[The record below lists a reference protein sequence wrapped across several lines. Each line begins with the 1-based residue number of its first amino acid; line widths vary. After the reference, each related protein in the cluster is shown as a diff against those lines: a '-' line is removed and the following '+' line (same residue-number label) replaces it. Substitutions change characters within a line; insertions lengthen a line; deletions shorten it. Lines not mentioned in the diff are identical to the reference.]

1 MNILIGKKLT
11 SKNLPIIINDFWR
24 KSFTENHISFDLS
37 ITEWITNSEILFL
50 IGWINFLIEKGI
62 SVSVQLPK
70 STIEKKELNRRKR
83 FQFKLLIDWNFINK
97 INKGVKVLDGGI
109 TIKSTNYQST
119 NEIVKIPIIKY
130 DTNSFDEHF
139 YQLYNNDNIGL
150 YKNYINLLNETNL
163 SYLDSNFLNYSI
175 LKELYSNVC
184 LHSNLD
190 TINNCFYSFSINRKI
205 SAEKVNFYLLKER
218 YSELSNLEKSYF
230 SSGNKYRNINYVEL
244 NFQDFGTG
252 IVNSLKSKYENDKN
266 NLKSYFEKDYKN
278 HITQNED
285 SRILQYAF
293 LLFTSKNEIDK
304 KFEIHNFIPRGL
316 FIIKEL
322 AEKYQGY
329 LEVFSGKG
337 AISFSYKYGKEV
349 ISFANYKNTKNI
361 FFGTRIRLVF
371 PSKENIKYESVNSY
385 VKSKQKPYKQND
397 SKLFINLL
405 KEYTQIE
412 NISSTEKLTKF
423 QIKILQISIFFETIS
438 KKIIA
443 QKKNSIILID
453 FSGIDIDT
461 KDLFTKFIYF
471 ITHSPSNTNYRI
483 ILFNVLVKNLNSAY
497 IFNHNKDYKSIG
509 FSPYP
514 VPVIYP
520 NLSVDWLGVD
530 DLILNETLFDIW
542 KGDTR
547 KNRTTED
554 SIYKYSSSL
563 IKILQIDGL
572 FQIEIELPV
581 FSEITKEIDSY
592 ISNFF
597 LNEITKGEIEYESLM
612 NSKHNYNTV
621 LKKEKNVVYHNSYGN
636 YQESY
641 LTFNDKLY
649 IKSYRRLIATY
660 LIFKSINSEGDDNRI
675 THSINKA
682 TKILSV
688 TLSSQFLAFE
698 LQKIFIE
705 FFNTSPEIIALSNY
719 YNFHNERKFEDIK
732 KGDKVIIINDI
743 ISTGRLTEAIFQSL
757 ERIEATPIFC
767 LTIANLRDKTQS
779 RFTYATISLTDY
791 YINRF
796 STRPL
801 DKKIIWINPILNSP
815 SGLEKSKND
824 INTLMSKEE
833 FLQFIENEN
842 ILIGNMKSGS
852 YYLTYYLDT
861 NAILTNQDN
870 FKLIRHLLQKLKE
883 KKEKSNLSELNNVV
897 NGLNIISS
905 NIQGATKKK
914 ELESIKRK
922 IQKLNRPSLFNEYE
936 LDLVFYPFQSNIQ
949 VIEKNKS
956 IFNQININQKDV
968 LIFPIPRIQTEK
980 GWRFTFPPKFLNI
993 VTSKKNQSV
1002 LILDDGSCT
1011 GSTIMQMIDSIAF
1024 LSIKSIDVLS
1034 IFGRLED
1041 YQKEL
1046 FSRLKSIKVKDKV
1059 VPLNIFFGVHYNL
1072 PVLTY
1077 KENPFLQEVIEI
1089 EKLEKKLK
1097 STSPNFGA
1105 FLEKFKTQLNNVVYP
1120 KDLKSEF
1127 YLFKS
1132 VSKKTMMNF
1141 RDKIGLFDS
1150 YRFYSEDIPTSG
1162 DFDLFYNSEIST
1174 LTLLSVL
1181 NLEPHLYKTIKRLLT
1196 PDNISTIYN
1205 QIISFLSN
1213 SKYNNSK
1220 EKQFF
1225 LIKSLF
1231 YLNSTAILE
1240 SQNLYNLI
1248 VNMHKNNF
1256 KDESYHYLTYLL
1268 FIISFEIRSIENVLT
1283 IKGLK
1288 SSLIEWFTKLKE
1300 SENEIFEKVRYFS
1313 EEYRQ
1318 YQLTKEGKTPEVINS
1333 YEILSDYYHKTINNE
1348 ESHSDRLLPNQLNDL
1363 ERIIINITIKYTNED
1378 DIISEIKLK
1387 EFKSELEKYKNKY
1400 YQEYK
1405 TYIII
1410 KNIIESLSKYGS
1422 SEFEFNPQIL
1432 NEYRINFENSMK
1444 NDNLNVEYFKFFLSN
1459 LQLYRKNILYSD
1471 SLFSEFILNQ
1481 FSNLEKVWNLCEN
1494 EIKDSDYK
1502 KVIFKNKI
1510 NYNVQV
1516 NNYILILAF
1525 KNLIKNKDKYAKSI
1539 HWEVEIKNIRD
1550 NRLDMIIIQNSK
1562 FVTGGDGTGLKS
1574 IKDFLKL
1581 NGTDY
1586 TRTNTDP
1593 YTLKIDFPFKK

>member
-1 MNILIGKKLT
+1 MNITIGKKLT
-11 SKNLPIIINDFWR
+11 SKNLPNIIDGYW
-24 KSFTENHISFDLS
+24 KQSLVSENILFDLS

-50 IGWINFLIEKGI
+50 IGWINFLTEKSI
-62 SVSVQLPK
+62 IVSVQMPK
-70 STIEKKELNRRKR
+70 NTIDKNELKRRKV
-83 FQFKLLIDWNFINK
+83 FQFKLLIDWNFLNK
-97 INKGVKVLDGGI
+97 IDAEIKVLDGGI
-109 TIKSTNYQST
+109 ITKSKNYHSN
-119 NEIVKIPIIKY
+119 NEIVKIPIIEY
-130 DTNSFDEHF
+130 DTNNFDEHF

-150 YKNYINLLNETNL
+150 YKNYTNLLNETNL
-163 SYLDSNFLNYSI
+163 NYLDSDFLNYSI

-184 LHSNLD
+184 LHSNLE
-190 TINNCFYSFSINRKI
+190 TTNNCFFSFSINRKI
-205 SAEKVNFYLLKER
+205 SEDKVNPYLLKER
-218 YSELSNLEKSYF
+218 YGELSNLEKDYF
-230 SSGNKYRNINYVEL
+230 SNGENYRNINFVEL

-252 IVNSLKSKYENDKN
+252 IVNSLKSKYKDDKD
-266 NLKSYFEKDYKN
+266 NLKSYFEKDYQK
-278 HITQNED
+278 HLLQNED
-285 SRILQYAF
+285 SRILHYAF

-316 FIIKEL
+316 YIIKEL

-337 AISFSYKYGKEV
+337 AISFNYESGKEV
-349 ISFANYKNTKNI
+349 IIFANPKNTKSV
-361 FFGTRIRLVF
+361 FLGTRIRLVF
-371 PSKENIKYESVNSY
+371 PSKENIKYESVNEYS
-385 VKSKQKPYKQND
+385 KSRNKTSKQNN

-412 NISSTEKLTKF
+412 NLSSVNKLTEI
-423 QIKILQISIFFETIS
+423 QIKILQMSIFFETIS
-438 KKIIA
+438 KKIILR
-443 QKKNSIILID
+443 KKNSLILID
-453 FSGIDIDT
+453 FAGIDIET
-461 KDLFTKFIYF
+461 KDLFIKFIYF
-471 ITHSPSNTNYRI
+471 ITHTPSNTNYRI
-483 ILFNVLVKNLNSAY
+483 ILFNVLVKNLNSTY
-497 IFNHNKDYKSIG
+497 VFKQKDYKSIG

-530 DLILNETLFDIW
+530 DLILNKTLLDIW
-542 KGDTR
+542 KGDTS
-547 KNRTTED
+547 KNRTNEN
-554 SIYKYSSSL
+554 SINKYSSSL
-563 IKILQIDGL
+563 IKILQIDDF

-581 FSEITKEIDSY
+581 FSEITKEIDGY
-592 ISNFF
+592 ISEFF
-597 LNEITKGEIEYESLM
+597 LNEITKGEIEYESLKD
-612 NSKHNYNTV
+612 SKHNYNKV
-621 LKKEKNVVYHNSYGN
+621 LKKENNVVYHNSYGN

-660 LIFKSINSEGDDNRI
+660 LIFKAINNESEDNRI
-675 THSINKA
+675 THSIDKA

-698 LQKIFIE
+698 LQKIFTE

-719 YNFHNERKFEDIK
+719 YNFHNERKFKDIK

-743 ISTGRLTEAIFQSL
+743 ISTGRLTETIFQSL
-757 ERIEATPIFC
+757 ERIEAKPIFC
-767 LTIANLRDKTQS
+767 LTIANLRSKTKS

-791 YINRF
+791 HIDRF
-796 STRPL
+796 SKRPL
-801 DKKIIWINPILNSP
+801 DKIIEWINPILNSP
-815 SGLEKSKND
+815 SGLKKSKND
-824 INTLMSKEE
+824 INTLMTKEE
-833 FLQFIENEN
+833 FLQFVEDEN

-861 NAILTNQDN
+861 KMILTNQDD
-870 FKLIRHLLQKLKE
+870 FQLIRHLLQKLKE
-883 KKEKSNLSELNNVV
+883 KKEKSNLSELNNIV

-905 NIQGATKKK
+905 NIQIVTKKK
-914 ELESIKRK
+914 ELETIKRK
-922 IQKLNRPSLFNEYE
+922 IEKLNTPSLFNEYE

-956 IFNQININQKDV
+956 IFNQINTNQKNV

-993 VTSKKNQSV
+993 VTSKRNQNV

-1046 FSRLKSIKVKDKV
+1046 FSRLKSIRVKDKV

-1089 EKLEKKLK
+1089 ENLEKILK
-1097 STSPNFGA
+1097 NTSPNFKG
-1105 FLEKFKTQLNNVVYP
+1105 FLRNFKTQLNNVVYP
-1120 KDLKSEF
+1120 KDIKREF
-1127 YLFKS
+1127 YLFKN
-1132 VSKKTMMNF
+1132 VSKKIMMSF

-1150 YRFYSEDIPTSG
+1150 YRFYSEDIPKNG
-1162 DFDLFYNSEIST
+1162 DFDLFYDSETST

-1181 NLEPHLYKTIKRLLT
+1181 NLEPNLYKTIKRLLT
-1196 PDNISTIYN
+1196 PDNINTIFN
-1205 QIISFLSN
+1205 QTLSYLSN
-1213 SKYNNSK
+1213 SEYNDTK
-1220 EKQFF
+1220 EKQIF

-1231 YLNSTAILE
+1231 YLNSTTILE
-1240 SQNLYNLI
+1240 SQNLYNLTI
-1248 VNMHKNNF
+1248 KMQKNKFN
-1256 KDESYHYLTYLL
+1256 DESFHYLIYLL
-1268 FIISFEIRSIENVLT
+1268 FIISFEIRNIENVLT

-1288 SSLIEWFTKLKE
+1288 SSLIDWFTKLKE
-1300 SENEIFEKVRYFS
+1300 DKKEIFKKIRYFS
-1313 EEYRQ
+1313 EEYRN
-1318 YQLTKEGKTPEVINS
+1318 YQLTKDGKSPEIINS

-1348 ESHSDRLLPNQLNDL
+1348 ESHSDKLLPNQLDNL
-1363 ERIIINITIKYTNED
+1363 ERIIKNITIKYNDENDTILENELENFN
-1378 DIISEIKLK
+1378 IVLK
-1387 EFKSELEKYKNKY
+1387 EYKNKY

-1405 TYIII
+1405 TYVII

-1422 SEFEFNPQIL
+1422 SEFQFNPQNL
-1432 NEYRINFENSMK
+1432 NKYIVNFENSLK
-1444 NDNLNVEYFKFFLSN
+1444 KDNNKIEHFRLFLKY
-1459 LQLYRKNILYSD
+1459 LKLYRSNILYSN

-1494 EIKDSDYK
+1494 EIKDPNYK
-1502 KVIFKNKI
+1502 KITFKNSI

-1516 NNYILILAF
+1516 NKYILIIAF
-1525 KNLIKNKDKYAKSI
+1525 QNLIKNKNKYAKSI
-1539 HWEVEIKNIRD
+1539 SWEIEIKNIKEK
-1550 NRLDMIIIQNSK
+1550 RLDFIVIQNSK
-1562 FVTGGDGTGLKS
+1562 FVKGGDGTGYKN

-1586 TRTNTDP
+1586 TQINSDP
-1593 YTLKIDFPFKK
+1593 FTLKIDFPFKKQ